1 LIHTWNLAATGNL
14 YFVGIDTI
22 YGCVDT
28 AAAQVIIS
36 QNYPAYVP
44 NAFTPNGNTVNDTWT
59 VQLLK
64 ANNIVDRAMIFNR
77 FGNMVY
83 YLENDEVSWPGTNLD
98 GSPAET
104 ATYVYVLEFT
114 DLNGRFYRLTGPVTL
129 VR

>member
-1 LIHTWNLAATGNL
+1 
-14 YFVGIDTI
+14 
-22 YGCVDT
+22 
-28 AAAQVIIS
+28 
-36 QNYPAYVP
+36 
-44 NAFTPNGNTVNDTWT
+44 
-59 VQLLK
+59 LLK